1 MCEEDERFSWKLNI
15 KLSLKLIK
23 DFYVFNMAIKSEVSI
38 ELLFVN
44 GNQMIYLYLF
54 IFVFIII
61 IC

>member
-1 MCEEDERFSWKLNI
+1 M
-15 KLSLKLIK
+15 LIK

-38 ELLFVN
+38 AFEILFVN